1 MALKKRICIILLAVL
16 VITSIVWGQ
25 IYTQS
30 DSDEEAGAV
39 MVVHNIKI
47 DPVAS
52 NDPTSVTCLVNK
64 QFSLKD
70 GWQPDD
76 LVTISNNLSGDFY
89 LRKEAAE
96 AFETM
101 KKAAKAAGITINV
114 TSAYRTQAYQESLY
128 KQYMI
133 SDPDNAPFY
142 SAKARTSEHE
152 LGLAMDI
159 SYDNAL
165 HHDLQTSD
173 LGKWMNDN
181 SYQYG
186 WIMRYPD
193 DKIDITG
200 YIFEAWHYRY
210 VGPALA
216 KALHNSGLTLEEYYQ
231 LHT

>member
-1 MALKKRICIILLAVL
+1 MTLKKRIFIILLALL
-16 VITSIVWGQ
+16 VITSIIWVQ

-30 DSDEEAGAV
+30 DSNEEAGAV

-52 NDPTSVTCLVNK
+52 TDPTSVTCLVNK

-70 GWQPDD
+70 GWEPGD
-76 LVTISNNLSGDFY
+76 LVTISNHLPGDFY

-101 KKAAKAAGITINV
+101 KKAAQEDGITINV
-114 TSAYRTQAYQESLY
+114 TSAYRTQAYQENLY
-128 KQYMI
+128 KRYMA

-165 HHDLQTSD
+165 HHDLQTSS
-173 LGKWMNDN
+173 LGEWMNTN
-181 SYQYG
+181 GYQYG

-210 VGPALA
+210 VGPSLA
-216 KALHNSGLTLEEYYQ
+216 AALHSSGLTLEEYYQ
-231 LHT
+231 LHS